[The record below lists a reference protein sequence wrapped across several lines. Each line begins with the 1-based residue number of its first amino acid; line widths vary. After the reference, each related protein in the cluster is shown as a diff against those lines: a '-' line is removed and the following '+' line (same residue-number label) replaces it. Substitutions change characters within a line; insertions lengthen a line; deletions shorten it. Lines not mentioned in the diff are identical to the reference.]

1 MLIKVSDIRLKKDIL
16 LALGK
21 KITIK
26 DGNLSRELSEWL
38 IPIKEKYPVIEEQF
52 LGLEPA
58 ESHLNTRENEDL
70 VSVYSKW

>member
-58 ESHLNTRENEDL
+58 ESHLKTRENEDL